1 MRQPPL
7 LHGAKLTSSCNRTL
21 ISLSL
26 SLTFLSSSDISAWRS
41 MTFLVL
47 HFHSLIRKNWRTS
60 TAPDNCW
67 FRRSI
72 LCQEWEKDKQEVSG
86 CERHVVFGVRGRF
99 TKRGLYF
106 LQNQIFWT
114 DVFHIKSRFGRLK
127 ILGSEKNDQQN
138 QPFGNWQLRIA
149 ASQLSNVII
158 IGNARRHLHRVT
170 SDIIGNI
177 LTLRN

>member
-1 MRQPPL
+1 
-7 LHGAKLTSSCNRTL
+7 
-21 ISLSL
+21 
-26 SLTFLSSSDISAWRS
+26 
-41 MTFLVL
+41 
-47 HFHSLIRKNWRTS
+47 
-60 TAPDNCW
+60 
-67 FRRSI
+67 
-72 LCQEWEKDKQEVSG
+72 
-86 CERHVVFGVRGRF
+86 
-99 TKRGLYF
+99 
-106 LQNQIFWT
+106 
-114 DVFHIKSRFGRLK
+114 LK